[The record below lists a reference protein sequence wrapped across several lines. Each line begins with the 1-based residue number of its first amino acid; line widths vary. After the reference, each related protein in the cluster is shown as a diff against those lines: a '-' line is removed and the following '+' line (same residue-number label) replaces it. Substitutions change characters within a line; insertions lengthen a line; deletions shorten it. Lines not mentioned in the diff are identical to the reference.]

1 MSVEPP
7 SSGRPTGPPSG
18 PLSGP
23 TEPPSGPPSEPPPGS
38 SGGAPTPEPH
48 RPWWRS
54 APRVALLTTALV
66 AVVALALVFTH
77 SGGGGGNKGREVVL
91 QAADKSGPDPFTG
104 STAKGG
110 STAPVTP
117 STATAPAS
125 SNTTQHVNGATPG
138 LYGGSRNVSSC
149 DVEQQIKYLQADPA
163 KSQAFAGVEGITT
176 SQVPAYL
183 RSLTTLQL
191 GRDTFVT
198 NHGYRNG
205 AATSYQAILQ
215 AGTAVMVD
223 GHGVPRV
230 RCACGNPLT
239 PPAAQQGSFTTTGHQ
254 WSSFQPSNVAVVT
267 PAPQIINVF
276 VIYDPHHKAWIGRH
290 RGDTGHHDRPVKP
303 PARPSPSVSVTTPTP
318 SSPCASSPGPGSGKK
333 SPCPPSSSA
342 PSSPSSPSSSS
353 PSSESPSSVPPTT
366 APPSSDSSSLE
377 PPAASS
383 SLSSLSSAG
392 TSPAL

>member
-1 MSVEPP
+1 VSVEPP

-38 SGGAPTPEPH
+38 SGGAPPPEPQ

-54 APRVALLTTALV
+54 APRVALLTTAVV

-77 SGGGGGNKGREVVL
+77 SGGGGGGKKSGEVFL
-91 QAADKSGPDPFTG
+91 QAADKSGPDPFTP
-104 STAKGG
+104 STAKSS
-110 STAPVTP
+110 STTPVSPSPATP
-117 STATAPAS
+117 SAQ
-125 SNTTQHVNGATPG
+125 SNAVQGVDGGAPG

-149 DVEQQIKYLQADPA
+149 DVEQQIKYLQATPA
-163 KSQAFAGVEGITT
+163 KTRAFAGVEGIAP

-183 RSLTTLQL
+183 RSLTPVQL
-191 GRDTFVT
+191 RMDTRVT

-205 AATSYQAILQ
+205 TATNYQAVLQ

-239 PPAAQQGSFTTTGHQ
+239 QPVAQQGAFRQTGDA
-254 WSSFQPSNVAVVT
+254 WPSYRASNTVVVT

-303 PARPSPSVSVTTPTP
+303 PARPSPSVSVTTATP

-333 SPCPPSSSA
+333 SPCPPSSST
-342 PSSPSSPSSSS
+342 PSSPSSSS

-366 APPSSDSSSLE
+366 APPPSDSSSLE